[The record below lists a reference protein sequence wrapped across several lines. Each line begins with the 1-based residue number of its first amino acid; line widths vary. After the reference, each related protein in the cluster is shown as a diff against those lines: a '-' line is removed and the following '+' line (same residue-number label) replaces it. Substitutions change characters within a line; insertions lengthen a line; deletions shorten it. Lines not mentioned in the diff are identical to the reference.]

1 VHQKKSYKKPL
12 MYDHP
17 LYGISAAERG
27 WVPGPSYLLRRRRV
41 LSMLAG
47 LPAGRLLE
55 IGCGAGALLHD
66 IARRGFAVSALEP
79 SADARDIARSIN
91 HAALGI
97 SIVADEQDGWQNHFD
112 YVAAF
117 EVLEHIADDA
127 AALRKWGSW
136 LHPGG
141 KLLLSVPAHPRRWCA
156 SDDWAGHCRRYERQG
171 LLELLYGC
179 GFAPCAV
186 ECYGFPLANMIEP
199 LRARYHASQ
208 LRRRPVHGQ
217 VDCSLRS
224 GIERSLETRLYPL
237 QASLAGT
244 LCMKFFFALQTLFLN
259 TSLGTGFIVLCTR
272 Q

>member
-1 VHQKKSYKKPL
+1 

-17 LYGISAAERG
+17 VYGISAAERG
-27 WVPGPSYLLRRRRV
+27 WVPGPSYLLRRQRV

-66 IARRGFAVSALEP
+66 IARRGFAVSGLEP
-79 SADARDIARSIN
+79 SAEAREIARYIN
-91 HAALGI
+91 HDGSGL
-97 SIVADEQDGWQNHFD
+97 SIVASEQDGWQSHFD
-112 YVAAF
+112 YIFAL
-117 EVLEHIADDA
+117 EVLEHLADDA

-141 KLLLSVPAHPRRWCA
+141 RLLLSVPAHPRRWCA
-156 SDDWAGHCRRYERQG
+156 SDEWAGHCRRYERQG
-171 LLELLYGC
+171 LLDLLRNC
-179 GFAPCAV
+179 GFTPCSV
-186 ECYGFPLANMIEP
+186 ECYGFPLANLIEP
-199 LRARYHASQ
+199 LRACYHANR
-208 LRRRPVHGQ
+208 LRRRAVLNQ
-217 VDCSLRS
+217 VDASLRS
-224 GIERSLETRLYPL
+224 GIERSLETRFYPL

-244 LCMKFFFALQTLFLN
+244 LCIKFFFALQTLFLK